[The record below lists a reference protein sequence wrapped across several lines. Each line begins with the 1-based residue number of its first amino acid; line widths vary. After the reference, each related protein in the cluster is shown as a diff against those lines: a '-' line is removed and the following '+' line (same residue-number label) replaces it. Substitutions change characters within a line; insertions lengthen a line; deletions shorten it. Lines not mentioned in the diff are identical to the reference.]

1 MTALEKLLDLLQQ
14 AQRISKKLDKDWTKT
29 LDDLIFSVSRTN
41 HAHTMEIEWNQFFRL
56 HILPNL
62 PSLKAYPNM
71 KIIFGYRENND
82 KKPNVIYFESESEIV
97 ESSPF
102 DPDKTDIKEL
112 IRNLSQK
119 SFSL

>member
-1 MTALEKLLDLLQQ
+1 MTALEQLLNILKQ

-41 HAHTMEIEWNQFFRL
+41 YAHTMEIEWNQFFRS
-56 HILPNL
+56 HISPNFPFL
-62 PSLKAYPNM
+62 QAHPNM
-71 KIIFGYRENND
+71 KIIFGYREYND
-82 KKPNVIYFESESEIV
+82 TKPNVIYFESESEIV

-112 IRNLSQK
+112 IINLSQR